1 VVLLCGLVEFFV
13 VYAHPP
19 SRDGTLWN
27 HLVLTVFHYRH
38 ASFLG
43 HDLDRAH
50 PLTVRDRIYDPGVQ
64 ELEDL
69 FLHHLSHGIVQPSL
83 GFPRRCHVWIERD
96 MVCAKSRADAL
107 EILESVPKNRSMLL

>member
-1 VVLLCGLVEFFV
+1 MVLLCGLVEFSV
-13 VYAHPP
+13 INVHSP

-27 HLVLTVFHYRH
+27 QLVLAVFHYRH

-50 PLTVRDRIYDPGVQ
+50 PLTVRDRINDPGVQ

-83 GFPRRCHVWIERD
+83 GFPRRCHVRVGTD
-96 MVCAKSRADAL
+96 SMCAKSRADAL
-107 EILESVPKNRSMLL
+107 EILESVFENGSMLL